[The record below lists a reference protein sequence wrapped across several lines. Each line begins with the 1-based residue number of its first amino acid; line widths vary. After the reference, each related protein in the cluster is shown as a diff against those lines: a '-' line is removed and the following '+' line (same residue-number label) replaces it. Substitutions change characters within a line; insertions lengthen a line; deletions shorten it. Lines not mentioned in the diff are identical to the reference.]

1 MEQKIQHIVK
11 ETVEHYIMDNILLE
25 YAHNRA
31 EFKRILQGLSEPLIV
46 HWCLIRWGR
55 LTGNTQTLPHWKS
68 EVISYWNRINKLS
81 LKEGDKSQKR
91 LTAILEV
98 WDKEEFITNVNAIK
112 FTIYSKFTKEGINV
126 EDDAVVTEV
135 CNGFIQ
141 DAPHIVE
148 ILANKDSKAM
158 REYINSL

>member
-25 YAHNRA
+25 YAHNRG
-31 EFKRILQGLSEPLIV
+31 EFQRIVQGLSETLIV

-68 EVISYWNRINKLS
+68 EVITQCKRIVKLS
-81 LKEGDKSQKR
+81 LKDGDKPQKR
-91 LTAILEV
+91 FKAINEV
-98 WDKEEFITNVNAIK
+98 WNKEDFLTNVDTIK
-112 FTIYSKFTKEGINV
+112 FTIYPKFTKEGINM
-126 EDDAVVTEV
+126 EDNEVVSEV

-141 DAPHIVE
+141 DAPHIME
-148 ILANKDSKAM
+148 FLANKDSKAM